1 MSDPAVTARL
11 VRWVVKPLVFLACLL
26 PALRLAAGAFG
37 LAGVSL
43 GADPVA
49 ALLHG
54 CGRWTLNFL
63 MITLC
68 VTPLRDLTHS
78 VFWLRF
84 RRMFGL
90 FAFFYVV
97 LHFCVYLFIDQNG
110 KWNVLW
116 QDIAK
121 RPYITIGVLA
131 MLMLVPLAATST
143 ARAMRRLG
151 RRWTRLHRLI
161 YPIAILGVWHFWWQ
175 VKKDIRQPELYAA
188 GLALLLGYRI
198 WKQRHALRRAL
209 AARLSPRA
217 SDAGA
222 GAGATVAGPPAQRDT
237 LRKA

>member
-1 MSDPAVTARL
+1 MESAAWVRAT
-11 VRWVVKPLVFLACLL
+11 RWVIKPLVFVACLL

-37 LAGVSL
+37 IAGISL

-68 VTPLRDLTHS
+68 MTPLRDLTHS
-78 VFWLRF
+78 VFWLRL

-90 FAFFYVV
+90 YAFFYVV

-121 RPYITIGVLA
+121 RPYITIGVAA

-143 ARAMRRLG
+143 ARAMRRLKG
-151 RRWTRLHRLI
+151 RWTRLHRLI

-175 VKKDIRQPELYAA
+175 VKKDVRQPELYTA

-198 WKQRHALRRAL
+198 WKNRHAIRRAL
-209 AARLSPRA
+209 ASRG
-217 SDAGA
+217 GA
-222 GAGATVAGPPAQRDT
+222 GAAGASVAAAQRET